1 MNNNRNHVLASE
13 FEVWRDQIKI
23 SAMEFFA
30 IRYVEDVLPTKE
42 EIKYLEKHFEGN
54 DEEDYKIIMLIKQ
67 QMEERGL
74 M

>member
-1 MNNNRNHVLASE
+1 MSNNRNHVLMSE
-13 FEVWRDQIKI
+13 LEVWRDQVKI

-42 EIKYLEKHFEGN
+42 EIRYLEKHFQGT

-74 M
+74 V